1 MRGAREFLG
10 GLKEGFAAFGLSVAT
25 VINFALLS
33 FVYVFGIGLT
43 SAAARAKGKHF
54 LDLRPRKEAAS
65 YFVSAKMAK
74 EKTEDYYRQF

>member
-1 MRGAREFLG
+1 MGSAREFII
-10 GLKEGFAAFGLSVAT
+10 GLKDGFAAFGLSVAN
-25 VINFALLS
+25 VVNFALLS

-54 LDLRPRKEAAS
+54 LDLRPRKDARS
-65 YFVSAKMAK
+65 YFVSGAVSK

>member
-1 MRGAREFLG
+1 MGSAREFIV
-10 GLKEGFAAFGLSVAT
+10 GLKEGFGAFGLSVAT

-54 LDLRPRKEAAS
+54 LDLRPRKESAT
-65 YFVSAKMAK
+65 YFVTAKMAK
-74 EKTEDYYRQF
+74 ERPEDYYRQF